1 MATVTDQAPSVLDPQ
16 FAGPYGNASQLRA
29 RYTPGK
35 VKGVTGDTVT
45 VDLARIP
52 AGTSID
58 GIHAIWTALGTA
70 ATAALGFRWS
80 NPAGFVP
87 AGAPTP
93 ANDALLAATA
103 AAAAGSVDALI
114 HPLTFPIEAVLTAT
128 FAASSGA
135 NILPANADVYVRLDY
150 ISQGV

>member
-1 MATVTDQAPSVLDPQ
+1 MATVTDQAPSAQDPQ
-16 FAGPYGNASQLRA
+16 FAGPYGNASRLRA

-35 VKGVTGDTVT
+35 VKGATGDSVV

-52 AGTSID
+52 SGTSID
-58 GIHAIWTALGTA
+58 GINVIWSALGTA

-87 AGAPTP
+87 TGAPTP
-93 ANDALLAATA
+93 AADALLAATA
-103 AAAAGSVDALI
+103 AASAGGASATI
-114 HPLTFPIEAVLTAT
+114 HPITFPIEAVLTAT
-128 FAASSGA
+128 FAGSSGA
-135 NILPANADVYVRLDY
+135 NILPSTADVYVSLDY